1 MTHSTSKLV
10 GSARSI
16 AHLTRRGLT
25 LVEIMVVIAI
35 LGLLM
40 GVIAFNVVGAADD
53 ADVEICK
60 TQMSQIET
68 TLNRYRATNKK
79 LPNTAEG
86 LEAAAKLFPDGSVP
100 LDPWGN
106 EFQYTSDGN
115 DFELVSLGKDGESG
129 GEDANADISSKDLK
143 AEKAE

>member
-1 MTHSTSKLV
+1 MNRLSSPFIALLLCTTFSLGCSSDGDEDDH
-10 GSARSI
+10 RSERKER
-16 AHLTRRGLT
+16 TKERKKKRKQD
-25 LVEIMVVIAI
+25 E
-35 LGLLM
+35 
-40 GVIAFNVVGAADD
+40 
-53 ADVEICK
+53 ADVEACVA
-60 TQMSQIET
+60 QMSQIET